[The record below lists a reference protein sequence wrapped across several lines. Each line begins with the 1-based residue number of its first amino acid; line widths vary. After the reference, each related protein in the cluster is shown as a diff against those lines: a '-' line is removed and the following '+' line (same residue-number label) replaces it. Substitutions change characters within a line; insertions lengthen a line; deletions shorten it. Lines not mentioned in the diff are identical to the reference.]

1 MPVPLQKRRTVFN
14 DKNRQIFSISSLFPA
29 QDRQVWFIN
38 GVMCGIQVSLKQRAK
53 LLQKWSCRS
62 MVKRYKTVIFPRQLK
77 YNFYSTTEPGRY
89 ASVATILD
97 PTFYK
102 LYLLTISLA
111 QRRYSCF
118 SRLISVKGLGPVI
131 LPWKYQFSSDHWSK
145 TWPGEVSTSMGDR
158 LGIPRAGPVFL
169 NSVSTKFTPYIYSFI
184 NKHKVGLSPNLNIQP
199 IIFF

>member
-1 MPVPLQKRRTVFN
+1 
-14 DKNRQIFSISSLFPA
+14 
-29 QDRQVWFIN
+29 
-38 GVMCGIQVSLKQRAK
+38 
-53 LLQKWSCRS
+53 

-169 NSVSTKFTPYIYSFI
+169 NSVSTKFKPYIYSFI
-184 NKHKVGLSPNLNIQP
+184 NKHKVSLSPNLNIQP
-199 IIFF
+199 IIFFLWIYLKIHMDGNIKPKNKCTKYKLEISTWSKKKLTAPPPVF